1 MLNQKGMTLVEVVA
15 TLLISSLVIILIFT
29 TLSISTNY
37 NISETKKLR
46 LQNEMNYIITD
57 IQNFHRKCESYEISI
72 LENKIE
78 IKDCKTKKEILN
90 KIISTDYIYNS
101 TPNILNEVIETRG
114 TDSSYKLKLIITDPG
129 NTKLSVSIST
139 NISRFNEN

>member
-29 TLSISTNY
+29 TLSLSTNY

-72 LENKIE
+72 LENKVE

-101 TPNILNEVIETRG
+101 TPNILNEVIETKG

>member
-1 MLNQKGMTLVEVVA
+1 MTLVEVVA

-29 TLSISTNY
+29 TLSLSTNY

-72 LENKIE
+72 LENKVE

-101 TPNILNEVIETRG
+101 TPNILNEVIETKG